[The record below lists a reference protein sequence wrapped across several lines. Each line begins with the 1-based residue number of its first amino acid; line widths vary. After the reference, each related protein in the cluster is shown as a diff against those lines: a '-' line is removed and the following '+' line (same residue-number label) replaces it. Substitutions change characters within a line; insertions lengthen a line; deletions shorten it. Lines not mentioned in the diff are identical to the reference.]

1 MARLILRNA
10 YRELLWTLTSR
21 GWRTRTLP
29 ADNLDDPAVY
39 LLAKGLAEVV
49 DGRLQATR
57 AAYALRKQ
65 IEQER

>member
-1 MARLILRNA
+1 MARRVFSGA
-10 YRELLWTLTSR
+10 HRDVLWKLTSG

-49 DGRLQATR
+49 DGRLQATP
-57 AAYALRKQ
+57 AGYELRKQ
-65 IEQER
+65 IEREQ